1 MILNKLVFCLRSLLN
16 IKLTDGT
23 AVYRM
28 LANQRSQYPL
38 HIAAQSRANQPETL
52 AALQERMP
60 ECFHLGDTDGMTAL
74 HYACQRTNDAE
85 LVRTILSYKKDNISQ
100 PNLHGL
106 TPLDL
111 VRRRGQLT
119 DQRAGLFSIEPDQQA
134 NICKLLQNNGAL
146 PATLS
151 VSESEEKSSSGLVLE
166 TQAPGGQSYEDHL
179 ASQVLSEFPELS
191 GLLEQV
197 LEEHH

>member
-1 MILNKLVFCLRSLLN
+1 
-16 IKLTDGT
+16 
-23 AVYRM
+23 M
-28 LANQRSQYPL
+28 LGNMRNQYPL

-60 ECFHLGDTDGMTAL
+60 ECFHLADTDGMTAL
-74 HYACQRTNDAE
+74 HYACQRTNDVE

-100 PNLHGL
+100 PNLQGV

-111 VRRRGQLT
+111 VRRRSQLT

-134 NICKLLQNNGAL
+134 NICKLLLNNGAQSG
-146 PATLS
+146 TGS
-151 VSESEEKSSSGLVLE
+151 VSVSQSESESESEERSSSAPMLA
-166 TQAPGGQSYEDHL
+166 TQAAGGQSYEDHL

-191 GLLEQV
+191 GLLEQI

>member
-1 MILNKLVFCLRSLLN
+1 MLD

-28 LANQRSQYPL
+28 LGNLRSQYPI
-38 HIAAQSRANQPETL
+38 HIAAQSKANQPQTL
-52 AALQERMP
+52 AALHERMAD
-60 ECFHLGDTDGMTAL
+60 CFQVGDSDGMTAL
-74 HYACQRTNDAE
+74 HYAAQRTNSVS
-85 LVRTILSYKKDNISQ
+85 LVNTILSYKKDNISQ

-106 TPLDL
+106 TALDL
-111 VRRRGQLT
+111 VRRRGQIT
-119 DQRAGLFSIEPDQQA
+119 DQRAGLFSIDPDQQA
-134 NICKLLQNNGAL
+134 NIINLLQNNGAQSGT
-146 PATLS
+146 ASGT
-151 VSESEEKSSSGLVLE
+151 VSESRPNLENKFPEDRSST
-166 TQAPGGQSYEDHL
+166 TQPTGQQSYEDHL